1 MELDFEHRAA
11 QWLWPVGLNSERHYV
26 AKMYRPALTL
36 TNTSLVLFTALVLLM
51 LLVLTL
57 RTLYTV
63 HRLTFTSST

>member
-1 MELDFEHRAA
+1 MA
-11 QWLWPVGLNSERHYV
+11 VGLNSERHYV

-57 RTLYTV
+57 RTL
-63 HRLTFTSST
+63 FTA

>member
-1 MELDFEHRAA
+1 MALA
-11 QWLWPVGLNSERHYV
+11 VGLKGSTLSGNM

-57 RTLYTV
+57 RTL
-63 HRLTFTSST
+63 FTAQRSRALVAGDE

>member
-1 MELDFEHRAA
+1 MALA
-11 QWLWPVGLNSERHYV
+11 VGLKGSTLSGTM

-57 RTLYTV
+57 RTL
-63 HRLTFTSST
+63 FTA

>member
-1 MELDFEHRAA
+1 MWSSTSSSAVA
-11 QWLWPVGLNSERHYV
+11 VGLNSERHYV

-57 RTLYTV
+57 RTL
-63 HRLTFTSST
+63 FTA